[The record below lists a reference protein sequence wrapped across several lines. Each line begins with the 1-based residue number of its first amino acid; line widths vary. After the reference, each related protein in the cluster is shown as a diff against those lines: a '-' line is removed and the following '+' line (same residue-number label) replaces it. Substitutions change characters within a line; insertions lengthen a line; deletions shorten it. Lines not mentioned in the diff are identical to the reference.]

1 MADKRQ
7 FITLTNLGTFADEI
21 KSKYALKGTDQDASS
36 VVSLYGVKK
45 YAQEQAAAVLGTA
58 QDASSANT
66 VYGAKALAAE
76 KVASVGATANKGIE
90 MGGTATAPTVGIKLS
105 SKAGNDLSF
114 ATGDG
119 EDGGLYFKQAAAPVI
134 AVQEKASANTGYL
147 KTYQVTVDGTPVAVD
162 IDIPK
167 DFLVKSGEVK
177 TVETADTP
185 YEGAKVGDKYID
197 FIINVKSGTATDEH
211 IYLPVNALVDAYLA
225 GNGLELGANNTF
237 SIKIDGTNAN
247 GLSVGANGLA
257 LGLASASGNGAM
269 SSTDFSKLAGISA
282 QANKT
287 AVSGTGD
294 GTGTIDGTAVTF
306 YDIDTD
312 VEAVTAQQV
321 QALLA

>member
-21 KSKYALKGTDQDASS
+21 KSKYALLGTASDTS
-36 VVSLYGVKK
+36 ATKSIEGTRK
-45 YAQEQAAAVLGTA
+45 YAKEQADAVLGTA

-119 EDGGLYFKQAAAPVI
+119 EDGGLYFKQAAAAEYTI
-134 AVQEKASANTGYL
+134 TKQASADDGFVA
-147 KTYQVTVDGTPVAVD
+147 TYQLFKDSTAVGD
-162 IDIPK
+162 KINIPK
-167 DFLVKSGEVK
+167 DFLVKGASIK
-177 TVETADTP
+177 TVATADQP

-197 FIINVKSGTATDEH
+197 FEINVKSGSATTEH
-211 IYLPVNALVDAYLA
+211 LYLPVQELVDAYV
-225 GNGLELGANNTF
+225 GDNQGIVLGANNTF
-237 SIKIDGTNAN
+237 SLKIKTGSA
-247 GLSVGANGLA
+247 LSVSNDGLDIA
-257 LGLASASGNGAM
+257 EASQSAKGTM
-269 SSTDFSKLAGISA
+269 SAADKTKLDGISA
-282 QANKT
+282 EANKV
-287 AVSGTGD
+287 AVDANGVGTGS
-294 GTGTIDGTAVTF
+294 IDGTAVTF
-306 YDIDTD
+306 YDIDAD